1 MADNVRPNAALLVM
15 DFQKGIADRSPIP
28 DVIAAAKV
36 AVAAA
41 RGAGIP
47 VMYCKVG
54 FRPGYPE
61 VGEGPA
67 TFAAARQNG
76 MFSGEKSAFLD
87 ELAPAADEVAVD
99 KKRFGAFVGNDL
111 MTILIAKRIRHL
123 VLAGVST
130 SGVVLSTTR
139 FAADLDFD
147 LTILKDACHDPDP
160 EVHEVLT
167 GKVFPRQATVTTA
180 AEWAKGLGS
189 QTA

>member
-1 MADNVRPNAALLVM
+1 MAENARPNAALLVM
-15 DFQKGIADRSPIP
+15 DFQKGIADRTPIP
-28 DVIAAAKV
+28 EVIAAAKA

-41 RGAGIP
+41 RKAGIP

-76 MFSGEKSAFLD
+76 MFSGDKSTFLD

-99 KKRFGAFVGNDL
+99 KKRFGAFAGNDL

-139 FAADLDFD
+139 FAADLDFE

-180 AEWAKGLGS
+180 AEWAAGLK
-189 QTA
+189 QQAA

>member
-1 MADNVRPNAALLVM
+1 MTADTSPSAALLVM
-15 DFQKGIADRSPIP
+15 DFQKGIADRTPIP
-28 DVIAAAKV
+28 DVIAAAQS

-61 VGEGPA
+61 IGEGPA

-76 MFSGEKSAFLD
+76 LFSGDGSAFLD

-99 KKRFGAFVGNDL
+99 KKRFGAFAGNDL

-139 FAADLDFD
+139 FAADLDFEI
-147 LTILKDACHDPDP
+147 TILEDACFDPDP
-160 EVHEVLT
+160 EVHAVLT

-180 AEWAKGLGS
+180 AEWAVGLGVR
-189 QTA
+189 AG